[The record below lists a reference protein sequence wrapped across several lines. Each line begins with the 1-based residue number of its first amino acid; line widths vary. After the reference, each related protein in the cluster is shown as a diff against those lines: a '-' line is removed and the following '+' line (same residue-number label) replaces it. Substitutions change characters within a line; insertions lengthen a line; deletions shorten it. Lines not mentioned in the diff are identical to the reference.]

1 MIMGQ
6 TVLKNAKE
14 KMNKAIQ
21 SYKRELAT
29 IRAGRANPSILD
41 RIQVDYYGA
50 PTPLNQLSSIT
61 VPEARLLVIQPY
73 DKSVLNDIEK
83 AIQKAD
89 LGLSPSNDGNII
101 RISIPPLTEERRKSL
116 VKEVKGLAEEA
127 KVVIRNIR
135 RDANDDLK
143 KLEKDGQITE
153 DEHRGFNED
162 VQKETDAH
170 IKEIDNITKE
180 KEKEIMEV

>member
-1 MIMGQ
+1 MGQ